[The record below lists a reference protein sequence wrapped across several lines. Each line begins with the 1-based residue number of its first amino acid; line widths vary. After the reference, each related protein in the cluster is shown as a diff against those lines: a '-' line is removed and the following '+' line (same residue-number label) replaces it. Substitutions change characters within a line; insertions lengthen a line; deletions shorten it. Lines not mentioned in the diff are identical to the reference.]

1 MTMKA
6 EIKVMLLK
14 LRDAKDCQKP
24 TEARAAVWN
33 NFFLGPQKE
42 GIILILDFLPLEL
55 REL

>member
-6 EIKVMLLK
+6 EIRVMLLK

-24 TEARAAVWN
+24 TEARAAAWN

>member
-6 EIKVMLLK
+6 EIKAMLLK

-24 TEARAAVWN
+24 TEARAAARN

-42 GIILILDFLPLEL
+42 GIILILDFLPLER

>member
-1 MTMKA
+1 MKA
-6 EIKVMLLK
+6 EIRVMLLK

-24 TEARAAVWN
+24 SEARAAAWN

-42 GIILILDFLPLEL
+42 GIILVSDFLPLEL